1 MVPLSLLVTA
11 RRHWTWLRGASERL
25 CQFSREARLHR
36 AKKNEGL
43 APHPW
48 AVILSPTGQS
58 LRWMRVC
65 GGGRDY
71 SPFPPS
77 PFPNGRALCSR
88 PTFQE
93 QKSSSAAFVP
103 LKSPRREWPCTFFVQ
118 PAILG
123 RSCAASSR
131 RSPKTSI

>member
-1 MVPLSLLVTA
+1 MLPLSLLVTA

-25 CQFSREARLHR
+25 CQFSREAGLHR

-65 GGGRDY
+65 AGGGRIL
-71 SPFPPS
+71 PPS
-77 PFPNGRALCSR
+77 PKGTSDL
-88 PTFQE
+88 Q
-93 QKSSSAAFVP
+93 
-103 LKSPRREWPCTFFVQ
+103 PCVML
-118 PAILG
+118 A
-123 RSCAASSR
+123 
-131 RSPKTSI
+131 